1 MFHDPLHALSASV
14 LTLPGPPASRILIFV
29 LTIAA
34 ISAMRAEQRSAVPR
48 GI

>member
-14 LTLPGPPASRILIFV
+14 LTLPGPPASLILIVV
-29 LTIAA
+29 LT
-34 ISAMRAEQRSAVPR
+34 ISAMRAEQRFAGPG

>member
-1 MFHDPLHALSASV
+1 LSASV
-14 LTLPGPPASRILIFV
+14 LTLPGPPASLILIIV

-34 ISAMRAEQRSAVPR
+34 ISAMRAEQRFAAPR